1 MTSISKRIIKWLGW
15 NVELDKP
22 LSSRKYIIVV
32 TNQIGPWEL
41 LLVKLMLKSIGI
53 GGLVMYYL
61 RILGKPYHRKSTD
74 EICFTDVINEYRCRN
89 LAQQYN
95 SFSDRSMYVNL
106 VGKYNL
112 VGTWH
117 TCIHS
122 IKYSLELDILSGFLD
137 RKNKTLRLRNEI
149 YNNKIERLGREDL
162 GQLNYPSSTPTSWN
176 ELRNLIILAMLEF
189 GEEADLN
196 YIDTSMITDMSC
208 LFASLREFNGR
219 IDKWDVSNVVE
230 MNCMFSDSNFNRD
243 ISQWNVGNVVN
254 MSGMFAHSKFN
265 GDIGKWD
272 TSSVINMSNM
282 FMNSPFNQDIGN
294 WNVENVKSMSNMFCN
309 SEFNQDIGMWKI
321 DSLMKACDIFLYTEY
336 KYRLHNWVKQRPD
349 LRFGD
354 CSYIFDEK
362 WIEYYD

>member
-196 YIDTSMITDMSC
+196 HIDTSMITDMSC

-219 IDKWDVSNVVE
+219 IDKWNTL
-230 MNCMFSDSNFNRD
+230 
-243 ISQWNVGNVVN
+243 NVVN
-254 MSGMFAHSKFN
+254 MNNMFQGSSFNGDISGWDVEEVKDMTGMFADSKFN
-265 GDIGKWD
+265 GDISDWEICSLEKFNCMFRNSDFNKDISKWAYQRTD
-272 TSSVINMSNM
+272 LHLKKLLGS
-282 FMNSPFNQDIGN
+282 
-294 WNVENVKSMSNMFCN
+294 
-309 SEFNQDIGMWKI
+309 
-321 DSLMKACDIFLYTEY
+321 
-336 KYRLHNWVKQRPD
+336 KY
-349 LRFGD
+349 FI
-354 CSYIFDEK
+354 SI
-362 WIEYYD
+362 WIEYESTTT

>member
-196 YIDTSMITDMSC
+196 HIDTSMITDMSC

-219 IDKWDVSNVVE
+219 IDKWNTL
-230 MNCMFSDSNFNRD
+230 
-243 ISQWNVGNVVN
+243 NVVN
-254 MSGMFAHSKFN
+254 MNNMFQGSSFNGDISGWDVEEVKDMTGMFADSKFN
-265 GDIGKWD
+265 GDISDWEICSLEKFNGMFRNSDFNKDISKWAYQRTD
-272 TSSVINMSNM
+272 LHLKKLLGS
-282 FMNSPFNQDIGN
+282 
-294 WNVENVKSMSNMFCN
+294 
-309 SEFNQDIGMWKI
+309 
-321 DSLMKACDIFLYTEY
+321 
-336 KYRLHNWVKQRPD
+336 KY
-349 LRFGD
+349 FI
-354 CSYIFDEK
+354 SI
-362 WIEYYD
+362 WIEYESTTT